1 MPMVRIDHTR
11 RDDPDFAGKASET
24 VRSALETAFSVPR
37 DDFFQVVTAH
47 EFGSGLFGPQRFLD
61 IEHTQELVFVQITC
75 AAGRSKE
82 QKIALFQAISSG
94 LARETGMRPE
104 DVIINLVENQREN
117 WSFGRGEA
125 PFA

>member
-11 RDDPDFAGKASET
+11 RDDPDFADKASET
-24 VRSALETAFSVPR
+24 VRAALETAFSVPR

-47 EFGSGLFGPQRFLD
+47 EFGSGLFGPQHFLD
-61 IEHTQELVFVQITC
+61 IEHTQDLMFVQITC
-75 AAGRSKE
+75 AAGRTKE
-82 QKIALFQAISSG
+82 QKMALFRAISSG
-94 LARETGMRPE
+94 LARETGVRAE
-104 DVIINLVENQREN
+104 DVIINLVENEREN

>member
-11 RDDPDFAGKASET
+11 RDDPDFAVKAAGT
-24 VRSALETAFSVPR
+24 VRSALETAFAVPR

-47 EFGSGLFGPQRFLD
+47 EFGGGLFGPQRFLE
-61 IEHTQELVFVQITC
+61 IEHTQDLVSVQITC
-75 AAGRSKE
+75 AAGRTKE
-82 QKIALFQAISSG
+82 QKIALFQEISSG
-94 LARETGMRPE
+94 LARETGVRPE